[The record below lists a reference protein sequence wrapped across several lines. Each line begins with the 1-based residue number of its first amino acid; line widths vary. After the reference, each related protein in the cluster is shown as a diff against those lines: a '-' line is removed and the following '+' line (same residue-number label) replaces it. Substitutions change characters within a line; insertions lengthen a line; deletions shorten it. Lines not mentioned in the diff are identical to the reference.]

1 MENLVLKVF
10 FPFVYCMK
18 TLNSTHPDG

>member
-10 FPFVYCMK
+10 FPFVYHMK
-18 TLNSTHPDG
+18 TLNSTRPDG